1 MGPPCCKFT
10 VVTKNVYSTDVLL
23 EAKLLKHIRLGG
35 YGANHWRYTTCVT
48 EDVYDG
54 ARLSSSF
61 RVLEPFKLSPA
72 GFEPRIPRVTESR
85 LVCRVSPSFFCD
97 MRTWRQQNA

>member
-35 YGANHWRYTTCVT
+35 YGANHLRYV
-48 EDVYDG
+48 
-54 ARLSSSF
+54 
-61 RVLEPFKLSPA
+61 
-72 GFEPRIPRVTESR
+72 
-85 LVCRVSPSFFCD
+85 
-97 MRTWRQQNA
+97 